1 MDNIGMDAQAV
12 LQDIYN
18 DEENEFKKRSVP
30 YPEPLPNSY
39 YARAERLHDPR
50 QTPASTYHQNAI
62 SDLHNSRLPAPISAH
77 TQASD
82 SNDGLD
88 AYGHCE
94 RA

>member
-1 MDNIGMDAQAV
+1 MDAQAV

-18 DEENEFKKRSVP
+18 DEENKLEQPSVP
-30 YPEPLPNSY
+30 YPESLPHSY
-39 YARAERLHDPR
+39 YARAERLYDPR
-50 QTPASTYHQNAI
+50 QTPASTYQNAI
-62 SDLHNSRLPAPISAH
+62 SDLHNSRLPALISAH
-77 TQASD
+77 TQASG